1 MVISSKRETKM
12 VKQVHFDAS
21 AQLFENKSGDLA
33 IRFANNSVFEYS
45 SSNLGEGFVSDAMNM
60 LNQGKRRSDWR
71 MIPYRKLFHD
81 DQNWHLISSMG
92 FLDGDETRP
101 ALLLEVNPDQ
111 LGVLARKYLK
121 TDLPKTLQ

>member
-1 MVISSKRETKM
+1 MGQ
-12 VKQVHFDAS
+12 QVHFNAS
-21 AQLFENKSGDLA
+21 AQLFENESGDLA

-45 SSNLGEGFVSDAMNM
+45 SSRPGKGFVSDAMDM
-60 LNQGKRRSDWR
+60 LSQGKRRTDWR

-92 FLDGDETRP
+92 FLDGDESKP
-101 ALLLEVNPDQ
+101 ALLLEVNPEQ
-111 LGVLARKYLK
+111 LGRRARQYLK